1 MTPSHPY
8 FPLLLLLL
16 FAYPLAAS
24 GVVLELNRP
33 VSSSVEVGQVA
44 EYELSAKQQELTVLR
59 VERGSFLA
67 GEEVNLLVT
76 VYGPNGDIVEE
87 VNTANDASIVVFT
100 APMEGT
106 YRAVVQRWNGA
117 AKGDYSISL
126 EVQATGEAT
135 EKVSTLL
142 HYLYTNERPGAAVAL
157 IKGKEILFQECIGLA
172 SLEYQYP
179 ISELTPFDL
188 ASLSKM
194 FTAYGIA
201 LLIDRGRLSP
211 NSSITDFIP
220 EFPGY
225 GRDITIHQLVHHLSG
240 IKDYTPALALAGYS
254 EDARDLLTKAR
265 ILETI
270 LRHQD
275 TYFPPGTEYRYSNTG
290 YVLLGEIISRVTG
303 TTYEEWMRREVF
315 TPLGMHN
322 SFVYTGSRSIIPG
335 IARSYRKEDG
345 AYDSIAVSSSAY
357 KLQPQNLV
365 ASGASGVVSTLQD
378 MTLWAENYASGKL
391 GGESVMNI
399 IRQGIIPEEQAWD
412 WWYGFQRYHYRGQEV
427 YHSEG
432 LTQGYRTVFT
442 HFPDLKATL
451 IYLTND
457 GEWRSY
463 YVARKIRD
471 LLFAA
476 NLSSEKKESASAQ
489 IASPPIDGNN
499 EAARASITTEQ
510 RKAYVG
516 TYFCSTYDAV
526 LNINSVNDE
535 LVINSIG
542 NGHIPL
548 QVQGEDV
555 FSTKQWPYDQLT
567 FVKNEE
573 GKVTA
578 LNVRN
583 RRDGDTFTF
592 QRIQN

>member
-1 MTPSHPY
+1 MASSLSY
-8 FPLLLLLL
+8 YPLLLLLL
-16 FAYPLAAS
+16 FAYPLTAS
-24 GVVLELNRP
+24 GVVLELDRP
-33 VSSSVEVGQVA
+33 IFSSVEVGQVA
-44 EYELSAKQQELTVLR
+44 EYELLAQQQELNVLR
-59 VERGSFLA
+59 IERGSFLA
-67 GEEVNLLVT
+67 GEEVNLLIT
-76 VYGPNGDIVEE
+76 VYGPNGDIIEE

-126 EVQATGEAT
+126 EVQATGGAT

-142 HYLYTNERPGAAVAL
+142 HYLYTDKQPGAAVAL
-157 IKGKEILFQECIGLA
+157 IKDKEVLFQECNGLA

-179 ISELTPFDL
+179 ISEVTPFDL
-188 ASLSKM
+188 DSLSKM

-201 LLIDRGRLSP
+201 LLIDRGLLSP
-211 NSSITDFIP
+211 NSSIIDFIP
-220 EFPGY
+220 EFPDY

-240 IKDYTPALALAGYS
+240 IKDYTPALALTGYS
-254 EDARDLLTKAR
+254 EDARDPLTKAR

-303 TTYEEWMRREVF
+303 KTYEEWMLREVF

-322 SFVYTGSRSIIPG
+322 TIVYTGSRSIIPG
-335 IARSYRKEDG
+335 IAHSYRKEDG

-365 ASGASGVVSTLQD
+365 AVGASGVVSTLQD
-378 MTLWAENYASGKL
+378 MVLWAENYASGKL

-412 WWYGFQRYHYRGQEV
+412 WWYGFQRYHYRGQEI

-463 YVARKIRD
+463 YVAKKVKD
-471 LLFAA
+471 LLLAA
-476 NLSSEKKESASAQ
+476 DLDTAKKESASEQ
-489 IASPPIDGNN
+489 VASPPIAN
-499 EAARASITTEQ
+499 EKKESLESVSVEQ
-510 RKAYVG
+510 REAYVG
-516 TYFCSTYDAV
+516 TYLCTAYDAV
-526 LNINSVNDE
+526 LKINLANDE

-542 NGHIPL
+542 NGRIPL
-548 QVQGEDV
+548 RVQGENV
-555 FSTKQWPYDQLT
+555 FTTNQWPYDQLT
-567 FVKNEE
+567 FLKDEE
-573 GKVTA
+573 GKV
-578 LNVRN
+578 
-583 RRDGDTFTF
+583 
-592 QRIQN
+592 